1 VPGHVQQA
9 QQVQGGQLA
18 RTGVDPF
25 VLGLIAFTLLFGGLM
40 FLVWE
45 RVEAMPVQSPPSS

>member
-1 VPGHVQQA
+1 MIPA
-9 QQVQGGQLA
+9 QQLA

-25 VLGLIAFTLLFGGLM
+25 VLGLVAFSLLFGGLM

-45 RVEAMPVQSPPSS
+45 RVEALPVDSPPAA